1 MKSTFFRK
9 KSKYGNEK
17 TKYNGMMFHSKKE
30 AEYCATLDLLKKA
43 SNEED
48 RVVSYER
55 QVPFQIVLN
64 GKKICKYYAD
74 FIVLYADGRK
84 EIVDVKGYR
93 TALYKLKKKLVEAQ
107 FEVEIIEV

>member
-1 MKSTFFRK
+1 MKSFFRE
-9 KSKYGNEK
+9 KSKYGNKK
-17 TKYNGMMFHSKKE
+17 TEYKGMIFDSKKE
-30 AEYCATLDLLKKA
+30 ANYCATLDLLKKA
-43 SNEED
+43 SKEED

-55 QVPFQIVLN
+55 QVPFQITLN
-64 GKKICKYYAD
+64 EKKICKYYAD

-107 FEVEIIEV
+107 FEDRKSVV